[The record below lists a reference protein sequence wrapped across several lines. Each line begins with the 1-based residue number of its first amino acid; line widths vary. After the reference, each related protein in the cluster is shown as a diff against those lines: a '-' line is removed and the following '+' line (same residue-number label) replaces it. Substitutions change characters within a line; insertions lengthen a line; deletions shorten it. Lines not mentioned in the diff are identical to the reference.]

1 MSNDE
6 PRLNPSYLREGLLLA
21 AFLLIVGVAV
31 VTVALPELSDT
42 PHPDD
47 RGAASTSAADAGP

>member
-1 MSNDE
+1 MSDL
-6 PRLNPSYLREGLLLA
+6 RATYWREGLLLA
-21 AFLLIVGVAV
+21 GFLMLVAAAV

-47 RGAASTSAADAGP
+47 REPQPGGEADAGA

>member
-1 MSNDE
+1 MTNE
-6 PRLNPSYLREGLLLA
+6 PRSTYLREGLLLA
-21 AFLLIVGVAV
+21 AFLFIVGVAV

-47 RGAASTSAADAGP
+47 REPHAANAADAGL

>member
-1 MSNDE
+1 MGDL
-6 PRLNPSYLREGLLLA
+6 RATYWREGLLLLG
-21 AFLLIVGVAV
+21 FLAIVGVAI

-47 RGAASTSAADAGP
+47 REPQPDATAADAGL

>member
-1 MSNDE
+1 MSDL
-6 PRLNPSYLREGLLLA
+6 RATYWREGLLLA
-21 AFLLIVGVAV
+21 GFLILVAAAV

-47 RGAASTSAADAGP
+47 REAQAGDVPDAGL

>member
-1 MSNDE
+1 MSDL
-6 PRLNPSYLREGLLLA
+6 RTTYWREGLLLA
-21 AFLLIVGVAV
+21 GFLLVVAVAV

-47 RGAASTSAADAGP
+47 REEQAPGAADAGL